1 MAKVERLVPH
11 MLKWEGGWSDDSD
24 DLGGETMM
32 GITYKTYKLYCK
44 RKGYPQPTIEQLKSL
59 SMEQFTDILKTMYWD
74 VCRADEIVNQSVANA
89 VVDWG
94 WNSGTATAVKEVQRI
109 LGVKDDGVIGNITLA
124 AINSWSPLPLFGQI
138 KQARIAYIEYIC
150 NARPANKKFYRGW
163 MNRIDSITFEE

>member
-11 MLKWEGGWSDDSD
+11 ILKWEGGLVNDPD
-24 DLGGETMM
+24 DLGGLTNK
-32 GITYKTYKLYCK
+32 GVTYKTYKLYCK
-44 RKGYPQPTIEQLKSL
+44 RKGKSVTEDGLINL
-59 SMEQFTDILKTMYWD
+59 SMDEFTDILKTMYWD
-74 VCRADEIVNQSVANA
+74 ACRADEIVSQSVADSI
-89 VVDWG
+89 VDWA

-138 KQARIAYIEYIC
+138 KQARLAYLERIC

-163 MNRIDSITFEE
+163 LNRVDSILFSE